1 MINFFRSFFQSKIGL
16 AVTIGFLVLIAL
28 AFASAD
34 VSTTGTFGGL
44 SGTNNVAVVGD
55 EEVTTAELRQS
66 TDNAFRQVQQDEPT
80 LTLESFLE
88 DGGLTQV
95 LDTLLDRVSI
105 SEFGRML
112 GLRAGDNLI
121 NSEIM

>member
-16 AVTIGFLVLIAL
+16 AITIGFLVLIAL

-55 EEVTTAELRQS
+55 EEVTTAELRES
-66 TDNAFRQVQQDEPT
+66 ANNAFRQVQTNDPT
-80 LTLESFLE
+80 MSLEEFLAE
-88 DGGLTQV
+88 GGLTMA
-95 LDTLLDRVSI
+95 LNDFCLLYTSPSPRD
-105 SEFGRML
+105 
-112 GLRAGDNLI
+112 
-121 NSEIM
+121 